1 MFKSGQR
8 WYSEAEPELGL
19 GIVLDVENKLVQIS
33 YPLCE
38 EIRTYGR
45 TSSPLKRYIVNPEE
59 ELVTTSGEKYI
70 VDSAEENEGIYF
82 YLSGKHVVP
91 EMNLTA
97 KIDLQGPMNR
107 VIASN
112 FDSNDFYK
120 LRYNTF
126 LEYRHY
132 QSFAHKGKLGPKV
145 RLIPHQ
151 VYVADKILNMEYPK
165 AMLCDEVG
173 LGKTIEASLILNS
186 LIQRD
191 LVQRCLIIVPDSLV
205 NQWFVELYKKFNLS
219 FKTVNDET
227 FTEID
232 FTESDRLIVGHQ
244 TFKTHADAF
253 EVLAAEKWDMLIID
267 ESHQINIADKNSE
280 FVNFIKT
287 VNSKTYS
294 SLFLSAT
301 PEVLGAENLFNQLNL
316 LDPLKY
322 KNFSEFSQQIE
333 VSKELSE
340 RIVELKNNEINK
352 SKLERYISKD
362 ELASFSSAQEVIQV
376 LVDRFGTGRSYFRNS
391 RQNLEQYSRL
401 FNARVLH
408 SYPTKIDT
416 KINDRVVIE
425 HKAAHILDLLDKK
438 VNEKILIICHSKEVV
453 LKLQKILL
461 EARNLKLA
469 IFHSSQSLMER
480 DRQAAYFGDPTGAQI
495 LISTEIGSEGRNF
508 EFASH
513 LFLFDLPKVPDQ
525 LEQRIGRLDRIGQLN
540 DINVHVPYIEGTFE
554 ETMFRWYNEVLNS
567 FESSPKGA
575 GHFYNEHKESLIK
588 ILETRFDTESNN
600 EFISSTKL
608 TYEAYC
614 KKIEEGR
621 DLIVEAHS
629 YDDSKAKELCKEITN
644 FESKTTPQN
653 FFEQICNH
661 IGLELEELNDNSF
674 YVRPSDNM
682 LIPSYPGLT
691 SEGISFSYDRIYS
704 LTKDSIHL
712 LSWEHPMILGAFDLL
727 INSQLGNTTYIS
739 QSLLP
744 RNIYFE
750 FILSIQCTDKY
761 KYISSTF
768 LPFTPIRILLDIQ
781 GKDLTRE
788 YSKKMIDNSIER
800 LDSSTAIVDLIK
812 KIPND
817 HLIGFSKTALKLTQV
832 RIQKYQTKAKS
843 EAEDKRSHEIARINS
858 LKLDSESRVNSTK
871 KINSDFDSII
881 TSICDAKISLD
892 SIRVITPKS

>member
-19 GIVLDVENKLVQIS
+19 GIILEVENKLVQIN

-38 EIRTYGR
+38 ETRTYGR
-45 TSSPLKRYIVNPEE
+45 TSSPLKRYIVNAEE
-59 ELVTTSGEKYI
+59 ELTTSSGETYI
-70 VDSAEENEGIYF
+70 VDSAQENEGIYF
-82 YLSGKHVVP
+82 YLSGKHVIP

-107 VIASN
+107 IIASN

-120 LRYNTF
+120 LRYDTF

-132 QSFAHKGKLGPKV
+132 QSFDHKGKLGPKV

-151 VYVADKILNMEYPK
+151 IFVADKILNLEHPK

-173 LGKTIEASLILNS
+173 LGKTIETSLILNS
-186 LIQRD
+186 LIQRE

-227 FTEID
+227 FSEID
-232 FTESDRLIVGHQ
+232 FPEADRIIVGHQ
-244 TFKTHADAF
+244 TFKTHSDAF

-267 ESHQINIADKNSE
+267 ESHQINISDQNSE
-280 FVNFIKT
+280 FVRFIKE
-287 VNSKTYS
+287 VNSNTYS
-294 SLFLSAT
+294 TLFLSAT
-301 PEVLGAENLFNQLNL
+301 PEVLGTENLFNQLNL

-322 KNFSEFSQQIE
+322 KSYSEFSEQIE
-333 VSKELSE
+333 VSRELSA
-340 RIVELKNNEINK
+340 RIIELKNNQIDK
-352 SKLERYISKD
+352 TKLERYISAS
-362 ELASFSSAQEVIQV
+362 ELLTLQTPQDIIQV

-401 FNARVLH
+401 FNDRVLH
-408 SYPTKIDT
+408 SYPTKIDK
-416 KINDRVVIE
+416 KITDKIVIE
-425 HKAAHILDLLDKK
+425 HKAAHILDLLDK
-438 VNEKILIICHSKEVV
+438 NPEDKILIICHSKEVV
-453 LKLQKILL
+453 LKLQQILL

-469 IFHSSQSLMER
+469 IFHSAQSLMER
-480 DRQAAYFGDPTGAQI
+480 DRQAAYFGEPTGAQI

-525 LEQRIGRLDRIGQLN
+525 LEQRIGRLDRIGQMN
-540 DINVHVPYIEGTFE
+540 DINVHVPYIQGSFE

-575 GHFYNEHKESLIK
+575 GHFYNENKEELIK
-588 ILETRFDTESNN
+588 ILECQFDSEVNDTFFKE
-600 EFISSTKL
+600 KKQ
-608 TYEAYC
+608 TYSVYC

-629 YDDSKAKELCKEITN
+629 YDDVKAKNLCREISN
-644 FESKTTPQN
+644 FEQKTTPQN

-661 IGLELEELNDNSF
+661 IGLELEELNDNTYF
-674 YVRPSDNM
+674 VKPSDNM

-691 SEGISFSYDRIYS
+691 AEGISFSYDRIYS
-704 LTKDSIHL
+704 LTKDNIHL
-712 LSWEHPMILGAFDLL
+712 LSWEHPMIQGAFDLL
-727 INSQLGNTTYIS
+727 INSQLGNTTFI
-739 QSLLP
+739 QQNLLP

-768 LPFTPIRILLDIQ
+768 LPFTPVRILLDIK
-781 GKDLTRE
+781 GADLTKE
-788 YSKKMIDNSIER
+788 YSKKMIDGSIEKA
-800 LDSSTAIVDLIK
+800 DNSAAVIDLIK

-817 HLIGFSKTALKLTQV
+817 NLVGFSKTALKLTQA
-832 RIQKYQTKAKS
+832 RITKYQTKAKL
-843 EAEDKRSHEIARINS
+843 EAEARRSSEIARINNLS
-858 LKLDSESRVNSTK
+858 LNHDAKLSSTS
-871 KINSDFDSII
+871 KINFEFDSII
-881 TSICDAKISLD
+881 SSICDAKISLD
-892 SIRVITPKS
+892 SIRVVTPKN